1 MCPLHLT
8 IIPIYSITKQTKD
21 FNHANAKTKC
31 TVHNCGTEIYE
42 NCGEKSILVGR
53 HVVLLG
59 FQSTPGLIEMKCTD
73 GGIACGLCWME
84 SFGRIILL
92 GLFPLTDGL
101 SCDKWRKTAQPQISS
116 VCQTCVSRRNTFLLP
131 DQRSLEISTLLIV
144 ILLEA
149 AIITI

>member
-31 TVHNCGTEIYE
+31 TVHNCGTEKYE

-101 SCDKWRKTAQPQISS
+101 SCDKWRKTALHPQIGS
-116 VCQTCVSRRNTFLLP
+116 VCQSCRIQMLDSQFFGELLSHEGFSVNC
-131 DQRSLEISTLLIV
+131 QIV
-144 ILLEA
+144 
-149 AIITI
+149 